1 MIDEP
6 KRLALQDIEV
16 NFDCDTRIVELNF
29 GEGEFLRELLRRGY
43 FNVAG
48 TGDVEN
54 FTECDVFL
62 PNETH
67 RIQDAEV
74 VCSFNKRMPDPKY
87 IPGNVFYGTVHK
99 GMDSDEPIKIAN
111 TLAEADYKDI
121 KVRTTSYSWR
131 DFNLP
136 FFLSL
141 PIAGFLNLFG
151 VEGPRYMI
159 KARR

>member
-1 MIDEP
+1 MDET

-29 GEGEFLRELLRRGY
+29 GTGEFLRELLRRGY

-74 VCSFNKRMPDPKY
+74 VCSFNKKMPNPKD
-87 IPGNVFYGTVHK
+87 IPGNFFYATVLK
-99 GMDSDEPIKIAN
+99 GFESDCPIKIAN
-111 TLAEADYKDI
+111 MLAEAEYKDI
-121 KVRTTSYSWR
+121 KVRTTAYSWR
-131 DFNLP
+131 DFSLP
-136 FFLSL
+136 FFLAI
-141 PIAGFLNLFG
+141 PAAGFLNLFG
-151 VEGPRYMI
+151 VEGPRYMV
-159 KARR
+159 KASRI

>member
-6 KRLALQDIEV
+6 KRLTLQDIEV

-29 GEGEFLRELLRRGY
+29 GQGEFLRELLRRGY

-54 FTECDVFL
+54 FTECDVYL

-74 VCSFNKRMPDPKY
+74 VCSFNKNMPDPKY
-87 IPGNVFYGTVHK
+87 IPGNVFYGTVYK
-99 GMDSDEPIKIAN
+99 GIDSDEPIKIAN
-111 TLAEADYKDI
+111 TLAGADYKDI

-131 DFNLP
+131 DFKLP

-151 VEGPRYMI
+151 VEGPRYII
-159 KARR
+159 KASR